1 MLVYGKEAVL
11 PTNIKIPSFS
21 LVQFIDENP
30 SSSLQLRQ
38 DQILKMEEQRERAK
52 TIHAHHQKIVKTSF
66 DMSFTSSTNFE
77 IGDLVLKWDK
87 AHDEKGKHTKFQR
100 LWLGPFQI
108 IEKIGL
114 STFLLQDLLGKKDS
128 LPVNGQILKKYFS

>member
-1 MLVYGKEAVL
+1 ML
-11 PTNIKIPSFS
+11 PTNVVIPSLS
-21 LVQFIDENP
+21 LFQFIDESP

-38 DQILKMEEQRERAK
+38 CQIIKLEEERNK
-52 TIHAHHQKIVKTSF
+52 SKQTHARHQQIVKPSF
-66 DMSFTSSTNFE
+66 DSSFVTRENSL

-87 AHDEKGKHTKFQR
+87 VHEEKGKHMKFQK

-108 IEKIGL
+108 IEEIGP
-114 STFLLQDLLGKKDS
+114 STFLLQDLSGKRDY